1 MARTEAWPGRAEPAL
16 GAPARAPV
24 AGTCDP
30 IDAWWLPGLDTAT
43 VRDWRLLEFPPD
55 GDRATGA
62 AVVLRVPV
70 LAPAQLAA
78 VVEHIA
84 AARDA
89 YLARVPVSQ
98 VVATIDRAINRWLDP
113 WSPWRR
119 LAERALP
126 AITGYCAP
134 MVRKGLPGY
143 LATFRAENLWRLLT
157 SELGDPA
164 YLDAFRPR
172 PAFGGYSRAYGPRL
186 AMHVFAGNVP
196 GLPAQSLVCALLA
209 KAACLGKAAS
219 EEPLF
224 APLFAASLAAVDPRL
239 GECLAVCWWPGG
251 DEALE
256 AVAFERA
263 DAVIAYGGEAAM
275 ASIRARV
282 PPTKRFIAYSHKL
295 SFGVIGR
302 EALSADTVAETAA
315 RAAYDVAKYDQQG
328 CLSPHLFYVERGGTV
343 APRAFAAALAQAL
356 AEAERL
362 MPRGRLRLDE
372 TAAIRDLRAAVEFR
386 ALDDPRVA
394 LHASPGST
402 AWTVVYEE
410 DPAFAASCLNRT
422 VRVKPVDD
430 VATIPALLA
439 PVQRY
444 LQTAGVALPPPRLL
458 VLAEQLGAL
467 GLDRVCPLGQMPDPS
482 PGWHHDGRFN
492 VLDLLRWTDLEAPAS
507 AGRWEFAHPEAGL
520 YGHPCHPIAGS
531 TAPHPA
537 GVAACRQGEPE
548 AATPR
553 AASPAQGESAP
564 ARGAPPR

>member
-1 MARTEAWPGRAEPAL
+1 MARPETAPPTGAAA
-16 GAPARAPV
+16 APAARSARGACPL
-24 AGTCDP
+24 
-30 IDAWWLPGLDTAT
+30 DAWWLPGLDLAA
-43 VRDWRLLEFPPD
+43 VRDWRLLPFPPD
-55 GDRATGA
+55 APA
-62 AVVLRVPV
+62 ADAALVLRVPA
-70 LAPAQLAA
+70 LAPEQLAA
-78 VVEHIA
+78 VADHVA

-89 YLARVPVSQ
+89 YLARLPVEQ
-98 VVATIDRAINRWLDP
+98 LVAAIDRAISRWLDP

-126 AITGYCAP
+126 AITGYSPP

-143 LATFRAENLWRLLT
+143 LATFRAENLRRLLAA
-157 SELGDPA
+157 ELGDPG
-164 YLDAFRPR
+164 YLDGFRPR
-172 PAFGGYSRAYGPRL
+172 PLFGGYSRAFGPRL
-186 AMHVFAGNVP
+186 TTHIFAGNVP

-239 GECLAVCWWPGG
+239 GDCLAVCWWPGG

-282 PPTKRFIAYSHKL
+282 PPAKRFIAYSHKL

-302 EALSADTVAETAA
+302 EALTPEAVADTAA

-328 CLSPHLFYVERGGTV
+328 CLSPHLFYVERGGAV
-343 APRAFAAALAQAL
+343 SPRAFAQAL
-356 AEAERL
+356 AGALTEAERR
-362 MPRGRLRLDE
+362 MPRGRLTLAE
-372 TAAIRDLRAAVEFR
+372 AAAIRELRAAVEFR
-386 ALDDPRVA
+386 ALDDPAVV
-394 LHASPGST
+394 LHASPDGT

-410 DPAFAASCLNRT
+410 DPAFVASCLNRT

-430 VATIPALLA
+430 VAVVPALLL

-458 VLAEQLGAL
+458 ALAERLGAL

-492 VLDLLRWTDLEAPAS
+492 VLDLLRWTDVEAPTS

-520 YGHPCHPIAGS
+520 YG
-531 TAPHPA
+531 AP
-537 GVAACRQGEPE
+537 RD
-548 AATPR
+548 
-553 AASPAQGESAP
+553 AASPSAP
-564 ARGAPPR
+564 G